1 MSAGYYAQYVL
12 NNGQPIAQ
20 SIPATEHRCA
30 CHALRRHEL
39 HSPPCSV
46 MTAWATERAAIENM
60 IERFGSGVFACVM
73 DRHVEANTLLF
84 ARSHPVTALTMSTRS
99 PRCCPLWRPRSWA
112 REASWCSDPT
122 LATR

>member
-1 MSAGYYAQYVL
+1 VRMPRAAQ
-12 NNGQPIAQ
+12 AR
-20 SIPATEHRCA
+20 T
-30 CHALRRHEL
+30 ALTTL
-39 HSPPCSV
+39 GSV

-99 PRCCPLWRPRSWA
+99 PRCCPLWRPRS
-112 REASWCSDPT
+112 
-122 LATR
+122 